1 VSSGGR
7 EFVCRS
13 TDDETDAEIRSV
25 GVRRRMLTGDSTHR
39 RSHEYRN
46 VNVETPRADA
56 DSTSRPHDRD
66 EMEQLV
72 GVVRRLTE
80 QVDGLTTG
88 MGEASH
94 TASQNISIDQLV
106 SKMQTLI
113 EKVEKRK
120 RSKKHKPSAT
130 LEQPSDSNSD
140 GEESVPKRHLIRP
153 MKFDGSGSFETFL
166 AHFQNSASHNEWSN
180 TEQLA
185 WLKASLVREAG
196 QALWDSSPEST
207 NTLEK
212 LIELLKNRFGGTR
225 QTDKY
230 RMEVRLRRRKPNK
243 SLSALHQDIRR
254 LMALAHPDVPASH
267 EK

>member
-1 VSSGGR
+1 
-7 EFVCRS
+7 
-13 TDDETDAEIRSV
+13 
-25 GVRRRMLTGDSTHR
+25 
-39 RSHEYRN
+39 
-46 VNVETPRADA
+46 
-56 DSTSRPHDRD
+56 
-66 EMEQLV
+66 
-72 GVVRRLTE
+72 
-80 QVDGLTTG
+80 
-88 MGEASH
+88 
-94 TASQNISIDQLV
+94 
-106 SKMQTLI
+106 

-120 RSKKHKPSAT
+120 RSKKRKPSAT

-230 RMEVRLRRRKPNK
+230 RMEVRLRRRKPNE

-254 LMALAHPDVPASH
+254 LMAPAHPDVPASAR
-267 EK
+267 EVIACDYCIDSLDDSEFGLKVRERNPSSLDDALRVSLQLEAWTRDSTRQKSEELSMVKFKQ